1 MKRRISTRT
10 VQLTYTFIIAGLLVP
25 GIAEAQRRRAPAA
38 PGNDPHALAVQ
49 VALDRAGFSPGEIDG
64 QGGGKTRLALS
75 AFQAANNLPASG
87 TADEATLTA
96 LHVAPEPT
104 TSYTIT
110 QHDVAGP
117 FIGSM
122 PKDMM
127 AGAKLPAFGYTTPLE
142 ALAEKFHSS
151 QTFLRRLNPG
161 ASWKPGEVIKVPD
174 VDPFELPGK
183 TQAKPAAARGTA
195 SKPSA
200 AAPAKEAAALV
211 EVVLNGATKSL
222 VVRDSGGQVLM
233 HAPMTSGSEHDP
245 LPIGEWKVTG
255 VSWNPTFNYNP
266 DLFWDANPAHSK
278 AKIAPGPNN
287 PVGVVWVDINKEH
300 FGLHGTP
307 EPSTIGRTESHGC
320 VRLTNWDAARLA
332 KLVGPGTKVTI
343 Q

>member
-1 MKRRISTRT
+1 M
-10 VQLTYTFIIAGLLVP
+10 LVP
-25 GIAEAQRRRAPAA
+25 GTAGAQHRKAPAA
-38 PGNDPHALAVQ
+38 TAHDPHALAVQ

-64 QGGGKTRLALS
+64 QGGAKTRLALS
-75 AFQAANNLPASG
+75 AFQAANNLPSSG
-87 TADEATLTA
+87 TSDEATRAA
-96 LHVAPEPT
+96 LRVAPEPII
-104 TSYTIT
+104 SYTIT

-127 AGAKLPAFGYTTPLE
+127 AAAKLPGFGYTTALE

-151 QTFLRRLNPG
+151 QAFLRRVNPG
-161 ASWKPGEVIKVPD
+161 ASWEAGEVIKVPD
-174 VDPFELPGK
+174 VEPFERPGK
-183 TQAKPAAARGTA
+183 TQAKPAAARGTTA
-195 SKPSA
+195 KPSPS
-200 AAPAKEAAALV
+200 APAPKDAGGLV

-222 VVRDSGGQVLM
+222 VVRDSGGHVLM
-233 HAPMTSGSEHDP
+233 YAPMTSGSEHDP
-245 LPIGEWKVTG
+245 LPIGEWKVTS

-266 DLFWDANPAHSK
+266 DLFWDANPTHSK

-320 VRLTNWDAARLA
+320 VRLTNWDATRLG
-332 KLVGPGTKVTI
+332 KLVAAGTKVTI